1 MKKVRWLLMGLLI
14 AGITAILNNT
24 GKQPFSWLLWAG
36 FTLLYAYKN
45 KDFVGVGL
53 TRNEFKNAVFA
64 GIVAGI
70 AYGLFRGIVLSYI
83 PSLNIMLESG
93 LAAVMDG
100 YLSGKFPLT
109 NIYVSKLQFISI
121 FAVMSLI
128 AVSSWELF
136 YRGFLFTRFNKYF
149 HWLIAAVITAFIN
162 GLAHFDVGATGF
174 YHSLVLF
181 TIAGWLMYRYKN
193 VAASILFHYIH
204 FFVTF
209 FVFLLLR

>member
-1 MKKVRWLLMGLLI
+1 MKRFPWFLTGLLI
-14 AGITAILNNT
+14 AGITAILNYI
-24 GKQPFSWLLWAG
+24 GKQPLSWLLWAG
-36 FTLLYAYKN
+36 FTLFYAYKN
-45 KDFVGVGL
+45 RDSIGVGL
-53 TRNEFKNAVFA
+53 TLNKLRNAVFA
-64 GIVAGI
+64 GIVTGI
-70 AYGLFRGIVLSYI
+70 AYGLFRGVVLAYI
-83 PSLNIMLESG
+83 PSLNIIFESG
-93 LAAVMDG
+93 LGTVMDG

-121 FAVMSLI
+121 FAMMSLI

-162 GLAHFDVGATGF
+162 GLAHFDVGVTGF
-174 YHSLVLF
+174 YHSIVLF
-181 TIAGWLMYRYKN
+181 TIAGALMYRYKN
-193 VAASILFHYIH
+193 ITASILFHYIH